1 MQNLMQKL
9 TKVKDEDDFER
20 APQEDFCQNYID
32 YDMSASVSS
41 VAEQDQLMEELDE
54 DETEKY

>member
-1 MQNLMQKL
+1 M

-20 APQEDFCQNYID
+20 VANEDYRQNYVD

-41 VAEQDQLMEELDE
+41 VAEQDQLIEELDE